1 MQIGTGDTKL
11 AKARHGLK
19 PAVVGMSIGTG
30 ELVTACL
37 ETNILAMEV
46 STARAKLAVAIL
58 MKLTYIGVHVH
69 KQRLGGENWRQRG
82 ELGVLEVDNY
92 PHRPRLYLRSYFR
105 SNFF

>member
-1 MQIGTGDTKL
+1 MQIRTGDTKL

-69 KQRLGGENWRQRG
+69 KEDRAGKTSGLECLFNLRIFRKK
-82 ELGVLEVDNY
+82 ELEAGRITL
-92 PHRPRLYLRSYFR
+92 
-105 SNFF
+105 